1 MNDLLN
7 QKKITDEPLKEIRV
21 EYRHAD
27 RKKRTEMW
35 LMFTELR
42 GTFDEIERS
51 AKPPDSKFG
60 VDACT
65 TCCR

>member
-35 LMFTELR
+35 E
-42 GTFDEIERS
+42 E
-51 AKPPDSKFG
+51 
-60 VDACT
+60 
-65 TCCR
+65 